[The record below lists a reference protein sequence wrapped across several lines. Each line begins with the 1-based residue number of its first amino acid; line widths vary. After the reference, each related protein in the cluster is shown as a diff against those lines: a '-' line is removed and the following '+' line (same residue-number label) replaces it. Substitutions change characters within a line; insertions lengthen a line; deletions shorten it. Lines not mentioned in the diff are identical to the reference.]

1 MTTTSFIRQLG
12 VTLSLAMLIG
22 ASAAQADERTI
33 WMRFA
38 GALLQNV
45 EQTDLGTKSAV
56 YVRAWGNLGRADIT
70 GLTLEV
76 AAPLPPAPDPLCPAN
91 SGKLADIVENNI
103 VLTFT
108 DLSLLYGNG
117 SGAICVS
124 YVTGEVF
131 AVIDGD
137 WGGGTQRFRNASGDW
152 SIRFDEA
159 QARAMAARQRA
170 CAASHLPT
178 ATTSSGWRSC
188 RPARRF

>member
-12 VTLSLAMLIG
+12 VALSLAMLIG
-22 ASAAQADERTI
+22 ASAAQAGERTV

-45 EQTDLGTKSAV
+45 EQTEVIVDGNPVTATKSAV
-56 YVRAWGNLGRADIT
+56 HVRAWGNLGRADIT

-76 AAPLPPAPDPLCPAN
+76 AAPLPPAPDPLCPAD

-137 WGGGTQRFRNASGDW
+137 WGGGTQRFRNASGHW
-152 SIRFDEA
+152 SLRFDEA
-159 QARAMAARQRA
+159 VLVGG
-170 CAASHLPT
+170 AASVLAETGTLRGKLVH
-178 ATTSSGWRSC
+178 
-188 RPARRF
+188 